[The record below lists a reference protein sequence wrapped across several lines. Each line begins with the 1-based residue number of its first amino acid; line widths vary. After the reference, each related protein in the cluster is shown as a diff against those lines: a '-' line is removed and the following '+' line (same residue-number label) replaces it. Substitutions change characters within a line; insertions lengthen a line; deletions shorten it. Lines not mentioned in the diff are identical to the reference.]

1 MSEFYQGMMGVLLL
15 CIVLGLVRLVWGHR
29 PADRLMA
36 IQLLG
41 TAGVA
46 ILLLAAQAYQQPA
59 LRDVALVLALLAAIT
74 GVAFVRLRPD
84 WEDLDR

>member
-1 MSEFYQGMMGVLLL
+1 MNGFYQGMMLVLLL
-15 CIVLGLVRLVWGHR
+15 SIVLGLVRMVWGQR
-29 PADRLMA
+29 PADRLMSV
-36 IQLLG
+36 QLLG

-46 ILLLAAQAYQQPA
+46 ILLLAAEAYQQPA
-59 LRDVALVLALLAAIT
+59 LRDVALVLALLAAVT